1 MTEHI
6 KQILEFLQKI
16 IDDADSRLTGKA
28 SILDYGMRV
37 RRQTAEEIF
46 CHIQSLV
53 GTKSATRTSPGA
65 SSAITPY
72 AGVEIDLGLHDGPSA
87 GVGNLHAAATR
98 ADTRAGV
105 AH

>member
-46 CHIQSLV
+46 CHIQSLA
-53 GTKSATRTSPGA
+53 GANWAIRTSP
-65 SSAITPY
+65 SVSPAISPY
-72 AGVEIDLGLHDGPSA
+72 AGVEIDLGLCDGPPVE
-87 GVGNLHAAATR
+87 VGNLHAAATR
-98 ADTRAGV
+98 ADTRAG
-105 AH
+105 

>member
-1 MTEHI
+1 MTEPI

-16 IDDADSRLTGKA
+16 IDDTDSRLTGRA

-46 CHIQSLV
+46 RHIQSLV
-53 GTKSATRTSPGA
+53 GTKSATRTGPSASP
-65 SSAITPY
+65 AITPY
-72 AGVEIDLGLHDGPSA
+72 AGVEIELGLRDGPSA
-87 GVGNLHAAATR
+87 GAGNLHAAATR

-105 AH
+105 TH

>member
-1 MTEHI
+1 MTEPI

-16 IDDADSRLTGKA
+16 VDDADSRLTGRA

-46 CHIQSLV
+46 CHVQSLV
-53 GTKSATRTSPGA
+53 GTKSATRTSPSTGA
-65 SSAITPY
+65 TIAPY
-72 AGVEIDLGLHDGPSA
+72 AGVEINPGLRDGPSA
-87 GVGNLHAAATR
+87 KVGNLHAAATK